1 MDRSEIRRRLQQ
13 ARIPLMIMAIA
24 LLLLLSTGKGSASH
38 EDLSQSQSDAVHSSL
53 PEDEL
58 RLTETL
64 QAIEGVGKVRVLLSV
79 EVSAQT
85 DYLTDAEKTV
95 ILSSGSGKQQA
106 LAFRTRCPLYLGAV
120 IVCEGGDDPNTQWK
134 VLDAVSTFT
143 GLRADRITVLKLQ
156 GS

>member
-1 MDRSEIRRRLQQ
+1 MDRSEMRRRLQQ
-13 ARIPLMIMAIA
+13 IRIPLLIMAIA
-24 LLLLLSTGKGSASH
+24 LLLLSTGKGNASH
-38 EDLSQSQSDAVHSSL
+38 ENLSQPQSDATPSSL
-53 PEDEL
+53 AEDEL
-58 RLTETL
+58 RLTEAL
-64 QAIEGVGKVRVLLSV
+64 QAIEGVGKTRVLLSV

-85 DYLTDAEKTV
+85 DYLSDAEKTV

-106 LAFRTRCPLYLGAV
+106 LAFRTRSPVYLGAV